1 MFKPLKLRGKLLL
14 SFFLIV
20 MISTVTTTIYSI
32 YFFSEKIKAEALE
45 NMRRDIRIAGTLY
58 HSKISEIKDISHF
71 IARDGNLQS
80 LVYFV
85 IEEKLVEYLKRVILR
100 EKVHQVVVI
109 ESDGK
114 IIGESIDFNIFPD
127 EIEVNFAE
135 NELLKKVL
143 KEEKT
148 VAGTERINTSKGEML
163 AIAAASPI
171 FKKTLGKEIVAIILV
186 RYILNEDVQ
195 LIETI
200 QQLVGTT
207 AAIYQCS
214 KAISFKQ
221 HFAEPRITPAIY
233 HQLITMTSAYEE
245 IDMRQEGQL
254 AEYQTLYNINRQA
267 VGVLGIH
274 VSANK
279 YVNTIYQAV
288 ARLLII
294 MSICIILSFMLAYLL
309 ARSILVPIHQL
320 LNGVIQVTSGD
331 LSHKISINSQDE
343 LGILAHSF
351 NSMATQ
357 LNEFFQVFKNTID
370 TLTRTGT
377 ALSSEKNLNDLLELL
392 VTESCNICN
401 ADEGVLYILED
412 HHLHFKIIQ
421 NKSLG
426 IDQIGKLKPIQF
438 APILLDETKQ
448 LPCIQAVLTKRIIHL
463 NEVKS
468 QHQFDISMVRE
479 HDRLLG
485 YKTVKMLVVPLLD
498 RMGDTVGLLKLA
510 NPLDHKNLNMTE
522 FTKNQI
528 EIVNSL
534 ASQAA
539 VAIENAHTH
548 EKIARKNRAFEKF
561 VPVQFLRH
569 LGKKEVEEINLGDAS
584 QENMSVLFSDIR
596 AFTTLS
602 ETMTPEENF
611 YFLNDYLKLIGPCI
625 TRYEGFIDK
634 FIGDGIMALFSGSC
648 VSVADDALS
657 AALCMLEKLKEFN
670 DYRQHLKKPA
680 ITIGI
685 GIHTGPLTLGTI
697 GFASRV
703 ETTVIGDTVN
713 LASRIESLT
722 KHYGITIGVTSTTLQ
737 KLKVKNTLLIRE
749 IDTVQVKGKEEAIT
763 VYDVFNADAKL
774 IREAKLKTLERYGE
788 ALASYKQGR
797 WDDAICLF
805 HELESQLPNDRVISI
820 YLQRCYVFK
829 ANPPGTEWSG
839 ITRLDEK

>member
-1 MFKPLKLRGKLLL
+1 MFKRLKLRGKLLL
-14 SFFLIV
+14 SFFLV
-20 MISTVTTTIYSI
+20 AAISTVTTTIYSI
-32 YFFSEKIKAEALE
+32 YFFSEKIKVEALE
-45 NMRRDIRIAGTLY
+45 NMRRDIRIADTLY
-58 HSKISEIKDISHF
+58 HSKISEIKDISSF
-71 IARDGNLQS
+71 IAKDGNLQS

-85 IEEKLVEYLKRVILR
+85 IEEKLIEYLKKVVLR

-109 ESDGK
+109 DNNGK
-114 IIGESIDFNIFPD
+114 TMGSAIDRKIFPD
-127 EIEVNFAE
+127 EVYVNPTE
-135 NELLKKVL
+135 NELLIKAFRD
-143 KEEKT
+143 EKT
-148 VAGTERINTSKGEML
+148 VSGTERIETSKGNML
-163 AIAAASPI
+163 AISAASPI
-171 FKKTLGKEIVAIILV
+171 FKKTLGKEVVAVVLV
-186 RYILNEDVQ
+186 RYILNDDVH

-207 AAIYQCS
+207 TVIYQCGQ
-214 KAISFKQ
+214 AISFKEY
-221 HFAEPRITPAIY
+221 FAEPRITPVVY
-233 HQLITMTSAYEE
+233 HQLMTELSYHEE
-245 IDMRQEGQL
+245 IDIRQGGQL
-254 AEYQTLYNINRQA
+254 AEYKTIYNMSGQA

-274 VSANK
+274 VSADK

-288 ARLLII
+288 TRLLVI
-294 MSICIILSFMLAYLL
+294 MFICIILSSMLAYLL
-309 ARSILVPIHQL
+309 SRSVLVPINQL
-320 LNGVIQVTSGD
+320 LKGVTQVTSGD
-331 LSHKISINSQDE
+331 LLHEIVIDSKDE

-351 NSMATQ
+351 NSMAKQ

-370 TLTRTGT
+370 TLTRAGT
-377 ALSSEKNLNDLLELL
+377 ALSSEKNLNDLLEML
-392 VTESCNICN
+392 VTESCSICN
-401 ADEGVLYILED
+401 ADEGVLYILES
-412 HHLHFKIIQ
+412 HHLHLKIVQ
-421 NKSLG
+421 NKSLD
-426 IDQIGKLKPIQF
+426 IYEIENFEDDFPPIR
-438 APILLDETKQ
+438 LDETKHF
-448 LPCIQAVLTKRIIHL
+448 PCVQAALNKRIIHITDVYQSDL
-463 NEVKS
+463 
-468 QHQFDISMVRE
+468 FDFSAIKH
-479 HDRLLG
+479 HDQILS
-485 YKTVKMLVVPLLD
+485 YKTIKVLVVPLLD

-510 NPLDHKNLNMTE
+510 NPLDNKNLNLTE
-522 FTKNQI
+522 FSDNQI

-548 EKIARKNRAFEKF
+548 EKIEKKNRAFEKF

-569 LGKKEVEEINLGDAS
+569 LGKKEIEEVNLGDAS

-596 AFTTLS
+596 SFTTLS

-625 TRYEGFIDK
+625 ARYEGFIDK
-634 FIGDGIMALFSGSC
+634 FIGDGIMALFPGSC

-670 DYRQHLKKPA
+670 TYRQHLKKSP

-737 KLKVKNTLLIRE
+737 KLKAHNSLLIRE

-763 VYDVFNADAKL
+763 VYDVFNADPEPIK
-774 IREAKLKTLERYGE
+774 EVKFKTLERYGE

-805 HELESQLPNDRVISI
+805 HELESQLINDRVISI

-829 ANPPGTEWSG
+829 ANPPGTEWVG
-839 ITRLDEK
+839 VTRLDEK